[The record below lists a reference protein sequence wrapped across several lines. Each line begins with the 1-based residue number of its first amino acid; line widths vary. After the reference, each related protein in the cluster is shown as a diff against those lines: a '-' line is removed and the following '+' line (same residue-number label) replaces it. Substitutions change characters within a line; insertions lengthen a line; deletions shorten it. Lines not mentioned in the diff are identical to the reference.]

1 MRVMLVLCCMMA
13 SASAFVITPLATRR
27 SPLAPRVATALP
39 VMNIDPVDATA
50 GGTAV
55 AEPPAANATEIP
67 AEPAIPQEEEK
78 SGILKFAEK
87 AAPVAAVAGAVFVI
101 VTTLTPLFEEEE
113 PPPAPPPVEVSKQKR
128 KVGKNTPAPVAK
140 VETKKEKEARIK
152 AEKKAKEV
160 AKKAGKKAKEAEKK
174 AAKKAKEAAKK
185 AAKKAK
191 KAGAEPV
198 VAEKSGT
205 KKNKKAKATTPAAT
219 APVVTA
225 SKDRP
230 KAEGLLLAPEERAK
244 RTAAE
249 TQEVAKFTE
258 GATISAT
265 KKGPEGASVL
275 VSALGL
281 SALYGVS
288 AATTLGAKSAKSTY
302 FSGTKKS
309 RSRR

>member
-1 MRVMLVLCCMMA
+1 M
-13 SASAFVITPLATRR
+13 
-27 SPLAPRVATALP
+27 
-39 VMNIDPVDATA
+39 
-50 GGTAV
+50 
-55 AEPPAANATEIP
+55 AEPPAANTTEIP
-67 AEPAIPQEEEK
+67 EEPAVPQEEEK

-101 VTTLTPLFEEEE
+101 VTTLTPLFEEDE
-113 PPPAPPPVEVSKQKR
+113 PPPPEPTPVEVSKQKR
-128 KVGKNTPAPVAK
+128 AVGKNKQAPVAK

-152 AEKKAKEV
+152 AEKKAKE
-160 AKKAGKKAKEAEKK
+160 K
-174 AAKKAKEAAKK
+174 AKK

-230 KAEGLLLAPEERAK
+230 KAEGLMLAPEERAK
-244 RTAAE
+244 RTVAE
-249 TQEVAKFTE
+249 TQAVAKFTE

-275 VSALGL
+275 VSAVGL
-281 SALYGVS
+281 SALYGAPAQVEHS
-288 AATTLGAKSAKSTY
+288 HPRARP
-302 FSGTKKS
+302 SGW
-309 RSRR
+309 

>member
-1 MRVMLVLCCMMA
+1 MLVLCCMMA
-13 SASAFVITPLATRR
+13 SASAFVTTPLATRR

-39 VMNIDPVDATA
+39 VMNIDPADATA

-55 AEPPAANATEIP
+55 AEPPAANTTEVP
-67 AEPAIPQEEEK
+67 AEPAIPQDEEK

-128 KVGKNTPAPVAK
+128 KVGKNAPAPVAK

-160 AKKAGKKAKEAEKK
+160 AKKTAKKAKEAEKK

-191 KAGAEPV
+191 KAGAKPV
-198 VAEKSGT
+198 VAEKSD
-205 KKNKKAKATTPAAT
+205 KKNKKAKSTTPAAT

-230 KAEGLLLAPEERAK
+230 KAEGLMLSPEERAK
-244 RTAAE
+244 RTVAE

-275 VSALGL
+275 VSAVGL
-281 SALYGVS
+281 SALYG
-288 AATTLGAKSAKSTY
+288 APA
-302 FSGTKKS
+302 
-309 RSRR
+309 

>member
-1 MRVMLVLCCMMA
+1 MLVLCCMMA
-13 SASAFVITPLATRR
+13 SASAFVTTPLAARR

-39 VMNIDPVDATA
+39 VMNIDTVEKA
-50 GGTAV
+50 TAV
-55 AEPPAANATEIP
+55 AEPPAANTTEVP

-87 AAPVAAVAGAVFVI
+87 AAPVAAVAGAIFVI

-113 PPPAPPPVEVSKQKR
+113 PPPPEPTPVEVSKQKR
-128 KVGKNTPAPVAK
+128 AVGKNKQAPVAK

-152 AEKKAKEV
+152 AEKKAKEK
-160 AKKAGKKAKEAEKK
+160 AKKAAKKTKEAEKK

-205 KKNKKAKATTPAAT
+205 KKNKKAKSTTPAAT

-230 KAEGLLLAPEERAK
+230 KAEGLMLAPEERAK
-244 RTAAE
+244 RTVAE
-249 TQEVAKFTE
+249 TQAVAKFTE

-275 VSALGL
+275 VSAVGL
-281 SALYGVS
+281 SALYGAPAQVEHS
-288 AATTLGAKSAKSTY
+288 HPRARP
-302 FSGTKKS
+302 SGW
-309 RSRR
+309 

>member
-1 MRVMLVLCCMMA
+1 MLVLCCMMA
-13 SASAFVITPLATRR
+13 SASAFVTTPLATRR

-39 VMNIDPVDATA
+39 VMNIDTVEKA
-50 GGTAV
+50 TAV
-55 AEPPAANATEIP
+55 AEPPAANTTEVP
-67 AEPAIPQEEEK
+67 AEPAVPQEEEK

-87 AAPVAAVAGAVFVI
+87 AAPVAAVAGAIFVI
-101 VTTLTPLFEEEE
+101 VTTLTPLFEEDE
-113 PPPAPPPVEVSKQKR
+113 PPPPEPTPVEVSKQKR
-128 KVGKNTPAPVAK
+128 AVGKNKQAPVAK

-152 AEKKAKEV
+152 AEKKAKEK
-160 AKKAGKKAKEAEKK
+160 AKKAAKKTKEAEKK

-230 KAEGLLLAPEERAK
+230 KAEGLMLAPEERAK
-244 RTAAE
+244 RTVLE

-275 VSALGL
+275 VSAVGL

-288 AATTLGAKSAKSTY
+288 AATSFGAKSAKSTY

>member
-1 MRVMLVLCCMMA
+1 
-13 SASAFVITPLATRR
+13 
-27 SPLAPRVATALP
+27 
-39 VMNIDPVDATA
+39 
-50 GGTAV
+50 
-55 AEPPAANATEIP
+55 
-67 AEPAIPQEEEK
+67 
-78 SGILKFAEK
+78 
-87 AAPVAAVAGAVFVI
+87 
-101 VTTLTPLFEEEE
+101 
-113 PPPAPPPVEVSKQKR
+113 
-128 KVGKNTPAPVAK
+128 
-140 VETKKEKEARIK
+140 
-152 AEKKAKEV
+152 
-160 AKKAGKKAKEAEKK
+160 
-174 AAKKAKEAAKK
+174 
-185 AAKKAK
+185 
-191 KAGAEPV
+191 V

-230 KAEGLLLAPEERAK
+230 KAEGLMLAPEERAK
-244 RTAAE
+244 RTVLE

-275 VSALGL
+275 VSAVGL

-288 AATTLGAKSAKSTY
+288 AATSFGAKSAKSTY

>member
-1 MRVMLVLCCMMA
+1 MLCCMMA
-13 SASAFVITPLATRR
+13 SASAFVTTPLATRR

-39 VMNIDPVDATA
+39 VMNIDTVEKA
-50 GGTAV
+50 TAV
-55 AEPPAANATEIP
+55 AEPPAANTTEVP
-67 AEPAIPQEEEK
+67 AEPAVPQEEEK

-87 AAPVAAVAGAVFVI
+87 AAPVAAVAGAIFVI
-101 VTTLTPLFEEEE
+101 VTTLTPLFEEDE
-113 PPPAPPPVEVSKQKR
+113 PPPPEPTPVEVSKQKR
-128 KVGKNTPAPVAK
+128 AVGKNKQAPVAK

-152 AEKKAKEV
+152 AEKKAKE
-160 AKKAGKKAKEAEKK
+160 KAKK
-174 AAKKAKEAAKK
+174 AAKKAKEAEKK

-205 KKNKKAKATTPAAT
+205 KKNKKAKSTTPAAT

-230 KAEGLLLAPEERAK
+230 KAEGLMLAPEERAK
-244 RTAAE
+244 RTVLE

-275 VSALGL
+275 VSAVGL
-281 SALYGVS
+281 SALYG
-288 AATTLGAKSAKSTY
+288 APA
-302 FSGTKKS
+302 
-309 RSRR
+309 